1 MAGAGHRGHMLAAT
15 RSVAV
20 VGVEAVPVTVEVD
33 VAPGLPQWVIVGL
46 AASAVREARERVSSA
61 LANAGVPVPSRRI
74 TVNLAPAD
82 LRKEGTGL
90 DLPIA
95 VALLAAAGLVTPE
108 RLPALTV
115 VGELGLDG
123 SIRPVRGVLPM
134 TRAVRGIGGAFVLP
148 QANAAEAQ
156 LGLGTSAVQCLPV
169 ATLDQLLALLRGEG
183 RPAPPATMRA
193 PVAVTSL
200 PDLADVVGQPRA
212 RRALEIAAAGRHN
225 LLLVGPPGAG
235 KTMLARRLPGLLP
248 PLDDAARLEVLA
260 IHSVAGLLTPER
272 LASDAPPFRAPHH
285 GTSLAGLIGGGTGP
299 RPGEV
304 SLAHR
309 GVLFFDE
316 LLEAPRHVLDALRQ
330 PLEDGIVT
338 IARAAHTVRFPA
350 NAQLVAATNP
360 CPCGRFGEPDASC
373 VCLPSALARYR
384 ARLSGPL
391 ADRLDLHVPVGRVP
405 VAALAGGGAAES
417 SAAVRGRVQG
427 AVQQRESRGRLPP
440 ERTLDHA
447 ARQALTAA
455 AERLRLSARAWHRAV
470 RVART
475 IADLDGADAIG
486 REAVLEAVAYRPAQW
501 GGSAGDGRPATA

>member
-1 MAGAGHRGHMLAAT
+1 MLAAT

-33 VAPGLPQWVIVGL
+33 VASGLPQWVMVGL
-46 AASAVREARERVSSA
+46 AASAVREARERVSAA
-61 LANAGVPVPSRRI
+61 LAHAGLPVPPRRI

-82 LRKEGTGL
+82 LRKDGTGL

-95 VALLAAAGLVTPE
+95 LALLAAAGMV
-108 RLPALTV
+108 PADALRELTV

-123 SIRPVRGVLPM
+123 SIRAVRGVLPM
-134 TRAVRGIGGAFVLP
+134 TRVVRTLGGRLVLP
-148 QANAAEAQ
+148 AANAHEAL
-156 LGLGTSAVQCLPV
+156 LGLGPSGAACAPVDTLTECVSALRSGNWPRGHVPAAV
-169 ATLDQLLALLRGEG
+169 AAAD
-183 RPAPPATMRA
+183 PAP
-193 PVAVTSL
+193 

-225 LLLVGPPGAG
+225 VLLIGPPGAG

-248 PLDDAARLEVLA
+248 PLDDVERLEVLA
-260 IHSVAGLLTPER
+260 LHSVAGLLTPAR
-272 LASDAPPFRAPHH
+272 LASHAPPFRAPHH
-285 GTSLAGLIGGGTGP
+285 ATSLAGLVGGGSGP

-330 PLEDGIVT
+330 PLEDGVVT
-338 IARAAHTVRFPA
+338 IARASHSVRFPA
-350 NAQLVAATNP
+350 SAQLVAATNP
-360 CPCGRFGEPDASC
+360 CPCGQLGDPGATC
-373 VCLPSALARYR
+373 ICPPSAIARYR

-405 VAALAGGGAAES
+405 IAALATGQQAES
-417 SAAVRGRVQG
+417 SATVRARVLAATQRRLARQG
-427 AVQQRESRGRLPP
+427 VPA
-440 ERTLDHA
+440 ERTLDVG
-447 ARQALTAA
+447 ARRALTEA

-475 IADLDGADAIG
+475 IADLDGVDAVG
-486 REAVLEAVAYRPAQW
+486 RDAALEAIAYRPVQW
-501 GGSAGDGRPATA
+501 DGTAGAGRPATA